1 MLPFL
6 LYFITAVVTGFHIYM
21 LLSLVAL
28 GVPINPLELVAL
40 LGSLCLLIAA
50 YMSLFKPHAAAKL
63 ALVAAL
69 AIWSFYGPAI
79 ANAVR
84 TSLDE
89 RGTSSNVTLSQPAE
103 VGLTLRLKLGAELRI
118 LVAT

>member
-1 MLPFL
+1 MFPFL
-6 LYFITAVVTGFHIYM
+6 LYFITAVVTGFHIYT

-50 YMSLFKPHAAAKL
+50 YISLFKPHAAAKL
-63 ALVAAL
+63 ALVATL

-84 TSLDE
+84 TRLE
-89 RGTSSNVTLSQPAE
+89 KRTTSSHAMPLQAVSVGPALDCSE
-103 VGLTLRLKLGAELRI
+103 FA
-118 LVAT
+118 

>member
-1 MLPFL
+1 MFPFL
-6 LYFITAVVTGFHIYM
+6 LYFITAVVTGFHIYT

-28 GVPINPLELVAL
+28 GVPISPLELVAL

-50 YMSLFKPHAAAKL
+50 YMSLFKPHAAARL
-63 ALVAAL
+63 ALVATL

-84 TSLDE
+84 TRLDE
-89 RGTSSNVTLSQPAE
+89 RGTSSNVTPLQRASVGPALE
-103 VGLTLRLKLGAELRI
+103 
-118 LVAT
+118 